1 MGCGTGRSRLRET
14 SYPLRIALLAQPRL
28 YAHLHLR
35 VVLEDALDRRRK
47 DRNAARALE
56 LRDEVEH
63 VRLMQLALAIHLR
76 AIICSITRTYTTI
89 HTSNSHHHSHLCK
102 EEDLRPPVLRVREIE
117 LLEHKQRLPRAL
129 VAQTTQAVAPVRR
142 HLRAAR
148 IACARAT
155 ARARGVG
162 ARGPARGAA
171 RRTLR
176 YSTYL

>member
-47 DRNAARALE
+47 DRDAARALE

-63 VRLMQLALAIHLR
+63 VRLMQLALAVHLR
-76 AIICSITRTYTTI
+76 AIICSIIYATAHTRTYTTI

-129 VAQTTQAVAPVRR
+129 VAQTTQAVAPVR
-142 HLRAAR
+142 
-148 IACARAT
+148 
-155 ARARGVG
+155 
-162 ARGPARGAA
+162 
-171 RRTLR
+171 
-176 YSTYL
+176 